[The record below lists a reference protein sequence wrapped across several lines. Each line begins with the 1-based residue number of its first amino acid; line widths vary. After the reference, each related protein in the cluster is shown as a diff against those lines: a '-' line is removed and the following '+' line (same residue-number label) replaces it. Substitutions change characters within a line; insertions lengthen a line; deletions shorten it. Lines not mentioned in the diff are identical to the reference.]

1 MPYFGRAPAAIGTI
15 ANVIEGDLKVKG
27 TISGES
33 INDKFAFDTAADL
46 DDHFVIEDG
55 GTDGSATNAGDNM
68 LLEDTTQGFA
78 ESVELSAITDRSGT
92 SGQFLTSGGA
102 GAASSFTTVTIPEAA
117 WEFLEKVTAS
127 SSSTVDIGDDSNV
140 VAGYDYIILFD
151 AADFSADQTA
161 AGFVMQFGTGS
172 TPTYQTSTV
181 YATQG
186 QYISTSTE
194 DTSARLTSQA
204 GINIG
209 STTNINIGGAG
220 ANETVTGEIYI
231 FSPASSRKT
240 RCMMKMMMED
250 NSAGG
255 PVASW
260 GYGERAAAEV
270 VTSFRIKPTSG
281 TITSG
286 DFTLCRRKIA

>member
-1 MPYFGRAPAAIGTI
+1 MTGIISQGVGRESGLKAAV
-15 ANVIEGDLKVKG
+15 A
-27 TISGES
+27 
-33 INDKFAFDTAADL
+33 
-46 DDHFVIEDG
+46 
-55 GTDGSATNAGDNM
+55 
-68 LLEDTTQGFA
+68 
-78 ESVELSAITDRSGT
+78 
-92 SGQFLTSGGA
+92 
-102 GAASSFTTVTIPEAA
+102 AASAG
-117 WEFLEKVTAS
+117 WEFVEKVTAS

-151 AADFSADQTA
+151 AADFSADQNA
-161 AGFVMQFGTGS
+161 ATFIMQFGTGS

-186 QYISTSTE
+186 QYISTATE
-194 DTSARLTSQA
+194 DTSARLTGQA

-240 RCMMKMMMED
+240 RCMMKMMFED
-250 NSAGG
+250 SSAGG

-270 VTSFRIKPTSG
+270 VTSFRIKPSSG
-281 TITSG
+281 TVTAG
-286 DFTLCRRKIA
+286 DFILCRRKIA